1 LNNIR
6 DCIESRPLQ
15 QLYDYWQD
23 KRAGRTFPAR
33 RDLDPLEFRF
43 ALGNVLLIDVTHNP
57 LRFRFRLFGANLV
70 YHEGID
76 PTGLYLEELPL
87 VELRQ
92 MLDGAY
98 RHVVAAREPV
108 RNMRE
113 RVLDGR
119 MRRFEA
125 LLLPLSSDGETVDMI
140 MIGLWFHPEDEH
152 DRR

>member
-1 LNNIR
+1 LDTIR
-6 DCIESRPLQ
+6 DCIESRSLQ

-23 KRAGRTFPAR
+23 KRAGRAFPAR
-33 RDLDPLEFRF
+33 RDLDPLEFKF
-43 ALGNVLLIDVTHNP
+43 ALGNVVLIDVTHNP
-57 LRFRFRLFGANLV
+57 LRFRFRLVGTQIV
-70 YHEGID
+70 QYEGVD

-98 RHVVAAREPV
+98 RHLVAAREPM

-113 RVLDGR
+113 RFLDGR
-119 MRRFEA
+119 MRRFEV
-125 LLLPLSSDGETVDMI
+125 LDLPLSSDGETVDMI
-140 MIGLWFHPEDEH
+140 MIGFRFPQDEY